1 MKPFFELMLVAKK
14 KVTTK
19 IREYKDYFTPRNEE
33 EAEAAGALIT
43 VIVTVFFIA
52 FGFDILAYFW

>member
-1 MKPFFELMLVAKK
+1 MKPFFELVLTAK
-14 KVTTK
+14 KVTVNK
-19 IREYKDYFTPRNEE
+19 VKEYKDYFTPRNEE